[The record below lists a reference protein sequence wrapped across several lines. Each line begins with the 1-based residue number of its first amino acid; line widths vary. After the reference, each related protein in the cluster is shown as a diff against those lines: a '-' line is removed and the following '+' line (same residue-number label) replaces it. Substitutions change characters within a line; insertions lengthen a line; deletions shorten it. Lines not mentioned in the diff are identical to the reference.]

1 MRRFKKSTYLWI
13 IAYVS
18 IFLILNFLISARIF
32 RASHQISLYT
42 IGINIILAVSLNM
55 ILGLSGQ
62 FSLGHAGFMSIGAY
76 SVGVALTS
84 IDNSIAGFG
93 LGIMI
98 GILLSLIVSLLVAIP
113 TLRLKGDYLAIATLG
128 AAEIIRVVIVNMGSI
143 TNGAAGMASFSRFT
157 TLPILYFVIGLCI
170 FVIMMLNNSR
180 FGRAWKSI
188 RDDELT
194 AAAMG
199 VNVTK
204 YKVIS
209 FALGAL
215 FASIAGSLYAG
226 YFTQIRPEMFDFNKS
241 IDILVIV
248 VLGGMGSVTGSVISA
263 IVLGLIN
270 IGLQSFTDIRMI
282 LYALILIVMMIVRP
296 GGILGSYELSFDR
309 RKKTDELS

>member
-1 MRRFKKSTYLWI
+1 MRRIKKSSIVWTLVTIGIFILLNYLI
-13 IAYVS
+13 Q
-18 IFLILNFLISARIF
+18 FRILRPAQ
-32 RASHQISLYT
+32 QISLYG

-55 ILGLSGQ
+55 ILGLSGL

-76 SVGVALTS
+76 SVGVCLTS
-84 IDNSIAGFG
+84 FDSIWGFG
-93 LGIMI
+93 LGILV
-98 GILLSLIVSLLVAIP
+98 GVFLSMIVSLLVAIP

-128 AAEIIRVVIVNMGSI
+128 AAEIIRVVILNLGDL
-143 TNGAAGMASFSRFT
+143 TNGAAGMSSFSRFT
-157 TLPILYFVIGLCI
+157 TLPILYFVIILCI

-209 FALGAL
+209 FVLGAL
-215 FASIAGSLYAG
+215 FASVAGSLYAG

-248 VLGGMGSVTGSVISA
+248 VLGGMGSVTGSVIAA
-263 IVLGLIN
+263 IVLGLVN
-270 IGLQSFTDIRMI
+270 ISLQSFTDIRMI

-296 GGILGSYELSFDR
+296 GGILGSFELSFERR
-309 RKKTDELS
+309 RKDGASKA

>member
-1 MRRFKKSTYLWI
+1 MRRFKRSTFLWTVV
-13 IAYVS
+13 YFG
-18 IFLILNFLISARIF
+18 IFFILTALIQTRIL
-32 RASHQISLYT
+32 RPSQQISLYG

-76 SVGVALTS
+76 SVGVSLTAY
-84 IDNSIAGFG
+84 NSIWGFG
-93 LGIMI
+93 LGILI
-98 GILLSLIVSLLVAIP
+98 GILLSMIVSLLVSIP

-128 AAEIIRVVIVNMGSI
+128 AAEIIRVVILNLGSV
-143 TNGAAGMASFSRFT
+143 TNGAAGMSSFSRFT

-209 FALGAL
+209 FVLGAL
-215 FASIAGSLYAG
+215 FASVAGSLYAG

-248 VLGGMGSVTGSVISA
+248 VLGGMGSVTGSVIAA
-263 IVLGLIN
+263 IVLGLVN
-270 IGLQSFTDIRMI
+270 IGLQSFTDIRLI
-282 LYALILIVMMIVRP
+282 LYAIILIVMMIVRP
-296 GGILGSYELSFDR
+296 GGILGSYEFSFER
-309 RKKTDELS
+309 RQKDDVSKT